1 MNTPAGTKYGPLIWL
16 KGEHLHVLRNKGKKK
31 GTRFCTKPETHA
43 PKNPHTGPRN
53 KRRAKH
59 WRETKSD
66 KDLNARMQ
74 AWAAAKRSK
83 KTPTPRKEWIETR
96 SDKNLNTRMQAWAAA
111 RRSKKSTDATRKLL
125 RRAGKRK

>member
-16 KGEHLHVLRNKGKKK
+16 KGEHLHVLRNKGKNK

-66 KDLNARMQ
+66 KDLNAQ
-74 AWAAAKRSK
+74 
-83 KTPTPRKEWIETR
+83 
-96 SDKNLNTRMQAWAAA
+96 MQAWAAA
-111 RRSKKSTDATRKLL
+111 RRSKKSTDATQKLL